1 MAAAPFISST
11 YPFPTWLTST
21 SQRRCRSGCRA
32 YCRPGIPASRY
43 VIQRL
48 LLLNVP
54 GFQVWCASARRAA
67 MACRKSSPR
76 HGIRLADCH
85 VEHAAPFSPSQVPLS
100 VNLSFGTCGTHRYV
114 SCTHYTRYI
123 SSNLV
128 HGLSL
133 SHCPAAH
140 PPCRHHHPFGKRP
153 RRRGAH
159 SVCYRPYFICRVLID
174 LIPSLILRVLDL
186 CRHRYRPR
194 TPLLSPPLVTTPVP
208 TAPPSRLFGMSLV
221 SLHYSTSDFL

>member
-21 SQRRCRSGCRA
+21 SQRGCRSGCRA
-32 YCRPGIPASRY
+32 YCRPRIPASRY

-123 SSNLV
+123 SSKLV
-128 HGLSL
+128 PSYTVSL
-133 SHCPAAH
+133 SHTAQPPTHPVVITIPSANARAAAALIRCVIGRISSVEFSLISSPASFSGFSTSAATATVPA
-140 PPCRHHHPFGKRP
+140 PPCSARRSSPPPFRP
-153 RRRGAH
+153 RRRRACL
-159 SVCYRPYFICRVLID
+159 VC
-174 LIPSLILRVLDL
+174 
-186 CRHRYRPR
+186 H
-194 TPLLSPPLVTTPVP
+194 
-208 TAPPSRLFGMSLV
+208 
-221 SLHYSTSDFL
+221 